1 MFIKAIPEKSS
12 GRVLINLCTSTH
24 LQGKQIQRTVRR
36 IGYLDEFSDK
46 YPDPI
51 ALFKEEA
58 RRMPPSTGKDDSPSF
73 YVSTLLT
80 KVQYPRESRVETND
94 GRQRL
99 IRINER
105 QIVFWS
111 EKCFTRQKAE
121 REKAMLKAMDRA
133 TNGENS
139 VVNNHAANRYIRK
152 VIFDSVSGKEIE
164 SPEFVTYVDSDLI
177 RQEEELDGYYMI
189 RTNVVGTIEGE
200 NPDSFNGAACRWHSD
215 DNWLELN
222 NPSPTLT

>member
-24 LQGKQIQRTVRR
+24 LHGKQIQRTVRR

-80 KVQYPRESRVETND
+80 KVHLQKGLLKEGRPKRAHVPLGQGQRVLVKRIQEAS
-94 GRQRL
+94 GFMLRGAVVLSPGMPIRQLRVRKL
-99 IRINER
+99 LQISQEGGDR
-105 QIVFWS
+105 QIPIQDVRAAQGLD
-111 EKCFTRQKAE
+111 TRLHRRILQFEEAPFIDRIHDPE
-121 REKAMLKAMDRA
+121 REGCTLL
-133 TNGENS
+133 
-139 VVNNHAANRYIRK
+139 RK
-152 VIFDSVSGKEIE
+152 K
-164 SPEFVTYVDSDLI
+164 
-177 RQEEELDGYYMI
+177 MI
-189 RTNVVGTIEGE
+189 LLVHFI
-200 NPDSFNGAACRWHSD
+200 D
-215 DNWLELN
+215 
-222 NPSPTLT
+222 